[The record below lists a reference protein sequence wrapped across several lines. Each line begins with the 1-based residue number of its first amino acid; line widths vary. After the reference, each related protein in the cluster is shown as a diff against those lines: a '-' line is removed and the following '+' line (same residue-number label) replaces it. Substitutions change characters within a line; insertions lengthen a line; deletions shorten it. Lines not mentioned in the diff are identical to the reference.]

1 MAQIN
6 QKTLLF
12 FVIIALAFLT
22 ETHAQITPPPPGP
35 PAPPGFPID
44 AGLIGV
50 LAAGLL
56 YGIRKKVK
64 SN

>member
-1 MAQIN
+1 MC
-6 QKTLLF
+6 
-12 FVIIALAFLT
+12 FVLIAIAFLT

-35 PAPPGFPID
+35 PLPPGFPID
-44 AGLIGV
+44 AGIVGV

>member
-6 QKTLLF
+6 KKTLLC
-12 FVIIALAFLT
+12 FVIIAIAFLT

-44 AGLIGV
+44 AGLVGV

-64 SN
+64 K

>member
-1 MAQIN
+1 MARIN
-6 QKTLLF
+6 KKTLLC
-12 FVIIALAFLT
+12 FVLIAIAFLT

-35 PAPPGFPID
+35 PLPPGFPID
-44 AGLIGV
+44 AGIVGV